1 MKTIP
6 FGRGPQ
12 KDPLL
17 AQASNLPQEI
27 APPRDLWPA
36 IAAKLSEQSR
46 AAPRRFGWPAALAA
60 GLLVAAISALLT
72 WGLMRDPDPATGE
85 NLTGENLLAGRSA
98 SQAAPL
104 PVSYGPNS
112 ALGEVQLKARDD
124 LLVQFRPRLD
134 ELPPETRETVVRNL
148 AIIQRAADEIDAAL
162 AQDPASG
169 LLNGL
174 LLSTYQEELQIYSKV
189 VIAGDALTRRT

>member
-6 FGRGPQ
+6 FGHGPR

-27 APPRDLWPA
+27 TPPRDLWPA

-46 AAPRRFGWPAALAA
+46 AAPRQFGWTAALAA
-60 GLLVAAISALLT
+60 GFLVAALSALLT
-72 WGLMRDPDPATGE
+72 WGLMRDPDPATGG
-85 NLTGENLLAGRSA
+85 NLTGENLLAGRAA

-104 PVSYGPNS
+104 PINYGPNS
-112 ALGEVQLKARDD
+112 ALGSVQLKARDD

-134 ELPPETRETVVRNL
+134 ELPPETRETVVKNL

>member
-1 MKTIP
+1 MTTIP

-17 AQASNLPQEI
+17 EQAANLPREI
-27 APPRDLWPA
+27 EPPRDLWPA
-36 IAAKLSEQSR
+36 IEAKLAEQSR
-46 AAPRRFGWPAALAA
+46 APPRRFTWPAALAA
-60 GLLVAAISALLT
+60 GFLVATVSALLT
-72 WGLMRDPDPATGE
+72 WGLMRDPEPATGG
-85 NLTGENLLAGRSA
+85 NQAGENLLAGGSVA
-98 SQAAPL
+98 EAAPV

-124 LLVQFRPRLD
+124 LLVQFRQRLD
-134 ELPPETRETVVRNL
+134 ELAPETREAVVKNL

-162 AQDPASG
+162 AKDPASG

-174 LLSTYQEELQIYSKV
+174 LLSTYQQELQIYSTV
-189 VIAGDALTRRT
+189 VTAGDDHTRRT

>member
-1 MKTIP
+1 MTTIP

-17 AQASNLPQEI
+17 AQASDLPQEI

-36 IAAKLSEQSR
+36 IVARLAEQPRPVS
-46 AAPRRFGWPAALAA
+46 RRFSWPAALAA
-60 GLLVAAISALLT
+60 GFLVAAVSALLT
-72 WGLMRDPDPATGE
+72 WGLMRDPLVEPM
-85 NLTGENLLAGRSA
+85 
-98 SQAAPL
+98 
-104 PVSYGPNS
+104 PVNYGPNS
-112 ALGEVQLKARDD
+112 ALGAVQLKARDE
-124 LLVQFRPRLD
+124 LLVQFRQRLD
-134 ELPPETRETVVRNL
+134 ELPPGTRATVVKNL
-148 AIIQRAADEIDAAL
+148 AIIQRAADEIDVAL

-189 VIAGDALTRRT
+189 VTSGGALTRRT

>member
-1 MKTIP
+1 MTTIP

-36 IAAKLSEQSR
+36 IAARLAAQSR
-46 AAPRRFGWPAALAA
+46 AAPRRFAWSAAIAA
-60 GLLVAAISALLT
+60 GFLIASVSALLT
-72 WGLMRDPDPATGE
+72 WGLMRDPDAA
-85 NLTGENLLAGRSA
+85 TGENLLAGRT
-98 SQAAPL
+98 AAQTAL
-104 PVSYGPNS
+104 MPVNYGPNS
-112 ALGEVQLKARDD
+112 ALGVVQLKARDE
-124 LLVQFRPRLD
+124 LLVQFKQRLD
-134 ELPPETRETVVRNL
+134 ELPPETRETVVKNL
-148 AIIQRAADEIDAAL
+148 AIIQRAADEIGAAL

-174 LLSTYQEELQIYSKV
+174 LLSTYQEELQIYSRV
-189 VIAGDALTRRT
+189 VATGDAVTRST

>member
-1 MKTIP
+1 MTTIP
-6 FGRGPQ
+6 FGRGPR
-12 KDPLL
+12 KDSLL

-36 IAAKLSEQSR
+36 IAAKLSKQSR

-60 GLLVAAISALLT
+60 GFLVAAISALLT
-72 WGLMRDPDPATGE
+72 WGLMRDPM
-85 NLTGENLLAGRSA
+85 
-98 SQAAPL
+98 AAPL
-104 PVSYGPNS
+104 PVNYGPNS
-112 ALGEVQLKARDD
+112 ALGAVQLKARDD
-124 LLVQFRPRLD
+124 LLVQFRQRLN
-134 ELPPETRETVVRNL
+134 ELPPETRETVVKNL

-162 AQDPASG
+162 SQDPASG

-189 VIAGDALTRRT
+189 VTAGDVLTRRT

>member
-1 MKTIP
+1 MTTIP

-36 IAAKLSEQSR
+36 IAARLSEQSR
-46 AAPRRFGWPAALAA
+46 AASRRFTWPMALAA
-60 GLLVAAISALLT
+60 GFLVAGVSALLT
-72 WGLMRDPDPATGE
+72 FGLMRDPSTVPTP
-85 NLTGENLLAGRSA
+85 NLVAGST
-98 SQAAPL
+98 STQAEL
-104 PVSYGPNS
+104 VPVNYGPNS
-112 ALGEVQLKARDD
+112 ALGAVQLKARDD
-124 LLVQFRPRLD
+124 LLVQFRQRLD
-134 ELPPETRETVVRNL
+134 ELAPETRETVVKNL

-174 LLSTYQEELQIYSKV
+174 LLSTYQKELQIYSKV
-189 VIAGDALTRRT
+189 VTSGDTQTRRT

>member
-1 MKTIP
+1 MTTIP

-17 AQASNLPQEI
+17 AKASNLPQEI
-27 APPRDLWPA
+27 APSRDLWPA

-46 AAPRRFGWPAALAA
+46 PASRRFSWPVALAA
-60 GLLVAAISALLT
+60 GFLVASVSALLT
-72 WGLMRDPDPATGE
+72 WGLMREPVAVPGLVAGSTATQTA
-85 NLTGENLLAGRSA
+85 LV
-98 SQAAPL
+98 
-104 PVSYGPNS
+104 PVNYGPNS
-112 ALGEVQLKARDD
+112 ALGAIQLKARDD
-124 LLVQFRPRLD
+124 LLVQFRQRLE
-134 ELPPETRETVVRNL
+134 ELAPETREAVVKNL

-162 AQDPASG
+162 ARDPASG

-189 VIAGDALTRRT
+189 VTSGDAQTRRT

>member
-46 AAPRRFGWPAALAA
+46 AAPRRYGWPAALAA
-60 GLLVAAISALLT
+60 GFLIAAVSALLT

-85 NLTGENLLAGRSA
+85 NLLAGRAA

-104 PVSYGPNS
+104 PVNYGPNS

-134 ELPPETRETVVRNL
+134 ELPPETRETVVKNL

-189 VIAGDALTRRT
+189 VTAGDALTRRT

>member
-1 MKTIP
+1 MTTIP

-46 AAPRRFGWPAALAA
+46 PASRRFTWPVALAA
-60 GLLVAAISALLT
+60 GFLVASVSALLT
-72 WGLMRDPDPATGE
+72 WGLMREPVAVPGLVAGSTATQTA
-85 NLTGENLLAGRSA
+85 L
-98 SQAAPL
+98 L
-104 PVSYGPNS
+104 PVNYGSNS
-112 ALGEVQLKARDD
+112 ALGAIQLKARDD
-124 LLVQFRPRLD
+124 LLVQFRQRLD
-134 ELPPETRETVVRNL
+134 QLAPETRDAVVKNL

-162 AQDPASG
+162 ARDPASG

-189 VIAGDALTRRT
+189 VTSGDAQTRRT